1 MCNTFNFEGIK
12 WFLSFS
18 KKEIVEFC
26 SNYLKNVELFTILRV
41 ILKLLTVSQVLL
53 RRQPKCLKLGRLPFS
68 TENFKFDLSTGIY
81 GRHIVLKKYYKP
93 FIYYMQVK
101 SGKCNVTNCSQRLAI
116 AWISKIAHAN
126 QQWKGQN
133 LFKSK
138 GFLND
143 QLKLWWHPPQ
153 LPAPSFNSIPSVTSY
168 YLKRLFML
176 MPRS

>member
-1 MCNTFNFEGIK
+1 MLLAHFAICCVYLNICGVGAKVISMVVFQEFVPGYISGHRKFFCGWVKAQVFVEAKVLMCNTFNFEGIK
-12 WFLSFS
+12 LFLSFS

-93 FIYYMQVK
+93 FIYYMKVK
-101 SGKCNVTNCSQRLAI
+101 SGKCNVTNCS
-116 AWISKIAHAN
+116 
-126 QQWKGQN
+126 
-133 LFKSK
+133 
-138 GFLND
+138 
-143 QLKLWWHPPQ
+143 
-153 LPAPSFNSIPSVTSY
+153 
-168 YLKRLFML
+168 
-176 MPRS
+176 